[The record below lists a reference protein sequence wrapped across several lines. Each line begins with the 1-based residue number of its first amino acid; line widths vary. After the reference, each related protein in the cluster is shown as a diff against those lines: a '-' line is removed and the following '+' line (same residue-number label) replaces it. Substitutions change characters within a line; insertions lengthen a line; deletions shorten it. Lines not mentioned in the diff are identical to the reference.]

1 MTSKILI
8 KHMKRSF
15 LIISFLFLVS
25 CTNDSESDLL
35 DNNTLEK
42 VTYQQVKPIMDTH
55 CVSCHGNV
63 SPNAGL
69 PLTNFTQVRNAVM
82 NRGVIDRISR
92 NNGDPLLMPQTGRL
106 NQNLIN
112 IVNQWK
118 NDGYLEE

>member
-1 MTSKILI
+1 
-8 KHMKRSF
+8 MKRSF
-15 LIISFLFLVS
+15 LIILTMFLVS

-69 PLTNFTQVRNAVM
+69 SLTNFTQVRNAVM

-112 IVNQWK
+112 LVNQWK